1 VGPNLIIYRFNSDN
15 LTNDELFKLRQIRAG
30 DYLTSLRTKR
40 RLTQKGVASQLS
52 VSFQY
57 LSEIEKGNK
66 SPSDLL
72 LHKFA
77 EIFELDLKNEVKLFK
92 KYGRLPLLT
101 VEELQEQPSA
111 QLVLAEIRMLKKY
124 GKITNRQRQ
133 ELYAEF
139 SKIYRNFIARVLPQK
154 EDIN

>member
-1 VGPNLIIYRFNSDN
+1 LIIYRFNSDN

>member
-1 VGPNLIIYRFNSDN
+1 LTLFNSDN